1 MNILNSKIEIV
12 RVTARH
18 ELRRKLRD
26 RGVLLAIL
34 VFCCAYA
41 VSLWISVAHYRQQAA
56 ATAEARHG
64 SRLTVAAVQP
74 EPVSIL
80 SSDLTDVLYVPY
92 DVGFPVYS
100 IRTLGNDGS
109 SNLLLGAYQRPDP
122 SFMIAVLGSIF
133 ALFVACDSFAAERE
147 TRRLSLL
154 LSYCGH
160 RQGLLWGKM
169 LGAWSVVAIT
179 LAACGLISVAVFAC
193 TFPHAHVLLPL
204 TGFFAL
210 SAFYLGIFV
219 AAGTCISARSSGMLG
234 SAGLCLALWIVLV
247 ILIPLLGSGITQH
260 IYSASS
266 PQQVEAD
273 LARER
278 TQNQNLASFAAA
290 KLPPQDERAFA
301 RLYEYYEGLT
311 NSYIYDRETRY
322 QQEFGRELQV
332 ATLVERLSPSSC
344 FRLAAMQISH
354 TGFADLLAARQDI
367 LRFKRSIDEHVLHRR
382 AASQDLAPG
391 APVFV
396 LATAARRTLLPE
408 LFAFL
413 IYGLLSVGLAQRHVR
428 RLKVD

>member
-1 MNILNSKIEIV
+1 MNLVNSKIETA

-26 RGVLLAIL
+26 RGVLLALL

-41 VSLWISVAHYRQQAA
+41 VSLWISVAHYRQQTA
-56 ATAEARHG
+56 ATAEAHHG

-80 SSDLTDVLYVPY
+80 SSNLTDVLYVPY

-109 SNLLLGAYQRPDP
+109 SNLLVGAYQRPDP
-122 SFMIAVLGSIF
+122 SFTIAVLGSIF
-133 ALFVACDSFAAERE
+133 ALFVACDSFAVERE

-169 LGAWSVVAIT
+169 FGAWIVVAIA
-179 LAACGLISVAVFAC
+179 LAVCGLISVAVFAW
-193 TFPHAHVLLPL
+193 TIPHAHVLLPL
-204 TGFFAL
+204 TEFFIL
-210 SAFYLGIFV
+210 SAIYMAIFV
-219 AAGTCISARSSGMLG
+219 AAGTCISARSNGMLDC
-234 SAGLCLALWIVLV
+234 AGLCLALWIILVVL
-247 ILIPLLGSGITQH
+247 LPLLGSGVTQQ

-322 QQEFGRELQV
+322 QEESGRELRV
-332 ATLVERLSPSSC
+332 ATMVERLSPSSC

-367 LRFKRSIDEHVLHRR
+367 LRFKRSIDGHVLHRR
-382 AASQDLAPG
+382 AASQSLAPG
-391 APVFV
+391 APVFI
-396 LATAARRTLLPE
+396 LATIVHRTLLPE
-408 LFAFL
+408 LFVLLA
-413 IYGLLSVGLAQRHVR
+413 YGLLSVGLAQRYVR
-428 RLKVD
+428 RLTVD